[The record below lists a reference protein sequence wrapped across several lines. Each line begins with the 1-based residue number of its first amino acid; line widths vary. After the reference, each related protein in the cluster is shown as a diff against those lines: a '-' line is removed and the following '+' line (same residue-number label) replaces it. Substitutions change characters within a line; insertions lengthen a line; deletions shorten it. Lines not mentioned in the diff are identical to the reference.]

1 MRMSVYIRMNSQNK
15 QNYYIVSLANF
26 DIKSVLSCC
35 RLSKILCI
43 SRLYALIASGSFFT
57 LSNSS
62 TKDNSPRKLSIE
74 WKINNLWAAIQSS
87 IDKDSSEGEC
97 EIELL
102 SLTEGLV
109 NWEGIVADRERWGE
123 EGVDVWKEED
133 LDRAGD
139 GKLYFVVL
147 WFGDRGSFLITT

>member
-1 MRMSVYIRMNSQNK
+1 MNRQNK
-15 QNYYIVSLANF
+15 HNYYIVSLANF

-35 RLSKILCI
+35 RLSKILWI

-87 IDKDSSEGEC
+87 IDRESSEGEW

-102 SLTEGLV
+102 SLTEGT
-109 NWEGIVADRERWGE
+109 VADRERWGE

-139 GKLYFVVL
+139 GKLYFVVIFFVAL
-147 WFGDRGSFLITT
+147 SRWFTHFCSC

>member
-1 MRMSVYIRMNSQNK
+1 MSSNTIFNRQRLFWRRMWNGV
-15 QNYYIVSLANF
+15 
-26 DIKSVLSCC
+26 DIGDYKT
-35 RLSKILCI
+35 
-43 SRLYALIASGSFFT
+43 A
-57 LSNSS
+57 
-62 TKDNSPRKLSIE
+62 
-74 WKINNLWAAIQSS
+74 
-87 IDKDSSEGEC
+87 EC

>member
-1 MRMSVYIRMNSQNK
+1 MNSQNK

-35 RLSKILCI
+35 RLSKILWI

-87 IDKDSSEGEC
+87 IDRESSEGEW

-102 SLTEGLV
+102 SLTEGT
-109 NWEGIVADRERWGE
+109 VADRERWGE
-123 EGVDVWKEED
+123 EGVDGWKED
-133 LDRAGD
+133 DFDRAGD
-139 GKLYFVVL
+139 GRLYLVAL
-147 WFGDRGSFLITT
+147 WFGERGSFLIIT